1 MMLIKIKSLF
11 PVKFK
16 TFLKKFRKFNGYND
30 LDKQMLKL
38 INFKNGF
45 FIDIG
50 ANDGVNQ
57 STTWY
62 YEKTL
67 NWNGVLIEPLPH
79 IYKELK
85 KNRSNKNF
93 FFNVAA
99 VSKNYKKENIK
110 IIYDKDSL
118 TAKTDNSYINCEN
131 KKSINVQALTIKN
144 ILNRVISKDR
154 VIDFFSLDVE
164 GAEFEVL
171 DGIDFNENKI
181 KYFLIETSNFEK
193 LRLFLERKEFKFIDR
208 LSNYNLKN
216 LPDYGD
222 YLFKSVAQ
230 EARQSLFKRL
240 KVSQFQIILF

>member
-1 MMLIKIKSLF
+1 MLIKIKSLF

-16 TFLKKFRKFNGYND
+16 TFIKKFKKFNGYNN
-30 LDKQMLKL
+30 LDKQMLKF

-62 YEKTL
+62 YEKSL
-67 NWNGVLIEPLPH
+67 NWNGILIEPLPH

-85 KNRSNKNF
+85 KNRSDKNF

-99 VSKNYKKENIK
+99 VSKNYEKKNIE
-110 IIYDKDSL
+110 IIYDDDSL
-118 TAKTDNSYINCEN
+118 TAKIKNFETNYKN
-131 KKSINVQALTIKN
+131 KKSVNVEALTIKN
-144 ILNRVISKDR
+144 ILNKVINKNKE
-154 VIDFFSLDVE
+154 IDFFSLDVE

-171 DGIDFNENKI
+171 DGIDFSENKI
-181 KYFLIETSNFEK
+181 KYFLIETANFK
-193 LRLFLERKEFKFIDR
+193 RLKYFLEKKGFKYVLR
-208 LSNYNLKN
+208 LSNYNISN

-222 YLFKSVAQ
+222 YLF
-230 EARQSLFKRL
+230 ENTKR
-240 KVSQFQIILF
+240 